1 MLQKCLSSF
10 SVNALKFL
18 AGRDSLS
25 FFENT
30 LSIDKSYYDENNQ
43 QKLLIQAILNSN
55 PIRLLLSK
63 ASREYFIDRLS
74 KEDLSEIFFKIN
86 GAYVDEI
93 APTHYVNIKDFC
105 SSKLGLGKFLN
116 SLGLNLNESAVKGED
131 YKAFTTVK
139 PEYGLYP
146 YQIEIS
152 DKVFSS
158 IEFGK
163 NNKAIIHLPTGAG
176 KTRTAMHIACRHLMT
191 KKDALVLWLAN
202 SEILCEQA
210 SEEFNKAWQKL
221 GNREVIQGRYYG
233 VNHFSL
239 ESLKSGFVVGGLQK
253 LISYYNSMTP
263 HQTASFDKK
272 VTLVIFDEAHRALA
286 STYKEVLNRFLEFSP
301 QAKLVGL
308 TATPGRVYKDDKP
321 ELDPENKAL
330 AELFGNNKITMDV
343 APYQPMEFLIKESY
357 LADPKF
363 IELNYD
369 DIDIY
374 QDTKALNHVTESEL
388 LKKLSSSNNRNS
400 IILKTAV
407 HEIKSNKSKLII
419 FACDIEHARNLA
431 FSLCCM
437 GVKAASVDSK
447 STTSEEKNQIIDNY
461 KNGDLDVL
469 VNCEMLTTGFDAPET
484 NVAIIARPTNS
495 LVLYLQ
501 MIGRALRG
509 NPNLTPKSARIYT
522 VLDEISEFNNV
533 NLAFKHW
540 NEMWTELDSEKI

>member
-1 MLQKCLSSF
+1 MFQKCLSNLSI
-10 SVNALKFL
+10 NALKLL
-18 AGRDSLS
+18 AGKDALS
-25 FFENT
+25 FFEST

-43 QKLLIQAILNSN
+43 QKLLVQAIVNSN
-55 PIRLLLSK
+55 PARMLLDK
-63 ASREYFIDRLS
+63 TSREYFIDRLS
-74 KEDLSEIFFKIN
+74 KESLRELIYRINGFDVEEINASHYVSIKEFCNSQLGLAAFFKSLDLNVI
-86 GAYVDEI
+86 
-93 APTHYVNIKDFC
+93 DFR
-105 SSKLGLGKFLN
+105 KKN
-116 SLGLNLNESAVKGED
+116 AE
-131 YKAFTTVK
+131 YKAFCSVK

-146 YQIEIS
+146 YQVEVS

-158 IEFGK
+158 IEFGD

-176 KTRTAMHIACRHLMT
+176 KTRTAMHIASRHLMT

-210 SEEFNKAWQKL
+210 SEEFNKAWRKL

-233 VNHFSL
+233 NNQFSL
-239 ESLKSGFVVGGLQK
+239 ESIKSGFVVGGLQK
-253 LISYYNSMTP
+253 LISYYNSMLP
-263 HQTASFDKK
+263 HQTASFDTKI
-272 VTLVIFDEAHRALA
+272 TLVIFDEAHRALA
-286 STYKEVLNRFLEFSP
+286 STYKEILNRFLEYSP

-308 TATPGRVYKDDKP
+308 TATPGRVYRDDKP

-343 APYQPMEFLIKESY
+343 APYQPMEFLIKENY

-369 DIDIY
+369 DIDLYENSNEINISE
-374 QDTKALNHVTESEL
+374 TEL
-388 LKKLSSSNNRNS
+388 LKKLSNSTNRNS
-400 IILKTAV
+400 VILKTAI
-407 HEIKSNKSKLII
+407 HEVKNNKSKLII

-437 GVKAASVDSK
+437 GVKAESVDSK
-447 STTSEEKNQIIDNY
+447 STSSEEKSQIIDNY

-509 NPNLTPKSARIYT
+509 NPDLTPKSARIYT

-540 NEMWTELDSEKI
+540 NEMWTELENEKN